1 MPSRK
6 KVNLQKVLA
15 SLNANCP
22 KCGRV
27 IKPNEISRLKFKGM
41 ICPACGAIFDPL
53 DKPKPDPSRRA

>member
-27 IKPNEISRLKFKGM
+27 IKPNEISRVNFKEM
-41 ICPACGAIFDPL
+41 ICSACGVIVAPL
-53 DKPKPDPSRRA
+53 EKRKSDQ